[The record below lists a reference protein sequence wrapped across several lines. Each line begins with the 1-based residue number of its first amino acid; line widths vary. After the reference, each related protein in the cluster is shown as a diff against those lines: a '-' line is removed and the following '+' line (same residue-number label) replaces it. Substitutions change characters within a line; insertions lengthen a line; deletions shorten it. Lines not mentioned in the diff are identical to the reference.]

1 MSDNDSET
9 RGWKH
14 GREFSDYEKQIGE
27 DLYEIVRFGPMS
39 RQWWVYV
46 GDKTLGI
53 ITGLAD
59 AKRAAHAHA
68 REKYNG

>member
-1 MSDNDSET
+1 MTDIET
-9 RGWKH
+9 RGWR
-14 GREFSDYEKQIGE
+14 GDDMFCDYAKCIDGAR
-27 DLYEIVRFGPMS
+27 YEIVRFGPMS

-68 REKYNG
+68 RERV